1 MRIYINQ
8 TILNRI
14 LNDDIE
20 TELRQII
27 EKELSKP
34 DSEIN
39 FDEIIDYVTAIELIR
54 KDDIA

>member
-1 MRIYINQ
+1 MEFHINQ
-8 TILNRI
+8 TILHRI

-39 FDEIIDYVTAIELIR
+39 FDEIIDCVTAIELIR

>member
-1 MRIYINQ
+1 MGIYINQ

-54 KDDIA
+54 KDEIA